1 MVISDDN
8 IEIKYEGSSG
18 VSDKV
23 YSGARVFITEGPL
36 MMGTDAV
43 VVEGSEE
50 QYSDLVLEM
59 RFSVAPGA

>member
-50 QYSDLVLEM
+50 
-59 RFSVAPGA
+59 